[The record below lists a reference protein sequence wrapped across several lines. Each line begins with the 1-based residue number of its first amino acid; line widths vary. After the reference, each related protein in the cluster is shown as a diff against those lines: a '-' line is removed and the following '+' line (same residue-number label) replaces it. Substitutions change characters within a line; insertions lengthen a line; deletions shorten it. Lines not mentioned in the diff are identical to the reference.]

1 MTPAELREA
10 RETMTRAV
18 TATPDPAGWLVAVRQ
33 IVERL
38 NLRPESCICLPGT
51 VANICHEVV
60 RCADGNSMTL
70 AQVKAACEAG
80 EYFR

>member
-18 TATPDPAGWLVAVRQ
+18 TATPDPAGWLVAVRR
-33 IVERL
+33 IAERL
-38 NLRPESCICLPGT
+38 NLRPESCIPLPGT
-51 VANICHEVV
+51 VASICHEVV

-70 AQVKAACEAG
+70 AQVKAACGDG
-80 EYFR
+80 E